1 MRGWVSVRWARR
13 VYSIRYRWYTVST
26 AFSRPVTNGGVLL
39 CYKRTSTTLSM
50 CNFCLFFFSLLP
62 TIIEVLLSWQI
73 RNGDGQWVIINVFSP
88 LSQMCRSILT
98 DYCVL
103 CSLREYYGFVSWPA
117 CGSAFGCTKRISD
130 CQLSKCSPT
139 VRPQLQRTVGIA
151 MRANNSTTRKKNII
165 HSRERD
171 ESRWV
176 ESSRYESSR
185 AVKHPGAKQATNLF
199 IWITCGDSSDAN
211 EATPLLHYCI
221 CIVHDKHLQLSVSTF
236 CCYNNIK
243 NDDECYV

>member
-1 MRGWVSVRWARR
+1 
-13 VYSIRYRWYTVST
+13 
-26 AFSRPVTNGGVLL
+26 
-39 CYKRTSTTLSM
+39 M

-117 CGSAFGCTKRISD
+117 CGSVFGCTKRISD

-151 MRANNSTTRKKNII
+151 MRANNWTTRKKTSFTPENET
-165 HSRERD
+165 SRD
-171 ESRWV
+171 ELSQVDTSRV
-176 ESSRYESSR
+176 EPWSTQE
-185 AVKHPGAKQATNLF
+185 PNKQQIYSFGLHVETVVML
-199 IWITCGDSSDAN
+199 TK
-211 EATPLLHYCI
+211 LLHYFTTASASCMI
-221 CIVHDKHLQLSVSTF
+221 NISSWAYRHFVVIIILKTMMSVMFRIYIHMAIASETL
-236 CCYNNIK
+236 
-243 NDDECYV
+243 DQDQSSHR